1 MKSISAQTALQVLNL
16 SSLKNIPKFKQF
28 IENMIDFLT
37 QVGDLLGIGNLDNYD
52 ENHFMFY
59 VLKTDVKQE
68 ASKLIYFLF
77 KCNYF

>member
-1 MKSISAQTALQVLNL
+1 
-16 SSLKNIPKFKQF
+16 
-28 IENMIDFLT
+28 MIDFLT

-68 ASKLIYFLF
+68 ASKFIYFLF
-77 KCNYF
+77 KCNYL